1 MVKSTTFAQ
10 FHAQPTSIVR
20 ETRGVPPLPNSFRLS
35 RPPGLLPPPITI
47 PHPTACQ
54 QVDDVPPGVRAA
66 RALGLIPPPLS
77 IPSPSIPLAYH
88 RLPTP
93 ESPLPPL
100 VTDEQPSPTP
110 TISSL
115 ASSSSESITS
125 GSPPGYAET
134 HLHDHPLL
142 SHFLSHY
149 ALGEELGSGGFGFV
163 HVALRRFDCTEVAV
177 KFILRKKVPAA
188 SCVMDQ
194 DLGAVPMEVF
204 ALKNLRHSNIIQFL
218 DYFEDARYFY
228 LVTELHGSPWSS
240 TAVPTPGI
248 SQNSSQQQQQQ
259 HTIKRRT
266 SCDLFECIEQ
276 HTRFPEPLARHIFR
290 QIVRALAHLHSLSIV
305 HRDIKDENILVD
317 ASYNVKLIDFGS
329 AAFFARDGS
338 TEFDRF
344 FGTFQYAAPEIL
356 RGERYSGP
364 QAEVWALGCC
374 LYVMLTGEAPFDEP
388 AHAMGGQWERKG
400 MRMSREA
407 VRLLE
412 RMFCVDV
419 RGRANIGEILHHP
432 WVIGDERERAM

>member
-1 MVKSTTFAQ
+1 MVKSTTFPQ
-10 FHAQPTSIVR
+10 FHGPPTLI
-20 ETRGVPPLPNSFRLS
+20 TRAVPPLPISFRS
-35 RPPGLLPPPITI
+35 ARPPGLLPPPITI
-47 PHPTACQ
+47 PQPTASQ
-54 QVDDVPPGVRAA
+54 QSDDVPPGVRAA
-66 RALGLIPPPLS
+66 RALGLIPPPLL
-77 IPSPSIPLAYH
+77 IPSPSVPLAYH

-100 VTDEQPSPTP
+100 LTDEQPSPTS

-115 ASSSSESITS
+115 TSSSSDSITS
-125 GSPPGYAET
+125 GSTPGYAET
-134 HLHDHPLL
+134 HLRDHPLL
-142 SHFLSHY
+142 PHFLSRY

-163 HVALRRFDCTEVAV
+163 HVALRRLDRTEVAV
-177 KFILRKKVPAA
+177 KFILRKKVPVAN
-188 SCVMDQ
+188 CVMDQ
-194 DLGAVPMEVF
+194 DLGVVPMEVF
-204 ALKNLRHSNIIQFL
+204 ALKNLRHNNIIQFL

-240 TAVPTPGI
+240 TAVPTAVPL
-248 SQNSSQQQQQQ
+248 QNCPQQQQ

-317 ASYNVKLIDFGS
+317 ASYNVKVIDFGS

-338 TEFDRF
+338 AEFDRF

-388 AHAMGGQWERKG
+388 AHAMDGRWGKKG
-400 MRMSREA
+400 MRMSTEA
-407 VRLLE
+407 NGLLE

-419 RGRANIGEILHHP
+419 RNRANIAEILSHP
-432 WVIGDERERAM
+432 WVVGDGRDHTM